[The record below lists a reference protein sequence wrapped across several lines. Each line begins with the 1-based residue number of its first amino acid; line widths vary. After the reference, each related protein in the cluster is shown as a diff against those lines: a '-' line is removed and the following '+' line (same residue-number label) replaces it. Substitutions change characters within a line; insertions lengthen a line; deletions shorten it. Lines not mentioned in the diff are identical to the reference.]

1 MNNYSTEQLQK
12 IVDDAPEGAD
22 YIKTGSIQEDIYLRF
37 QTGRLE
43 FFGKLSK
50 RWRDT
55 SYQSLETA
63 YGKGLRKVIKL
74 SEIRA
79 ELLACQFKVGDLV
92 VFTDISC
99 FPSDL
104 LSVTQMTEF
113 EIYLSNGM
121 SFRHDLEWLRHATP
135 EEIVAGHRIDK
146 AKNHFQSALSEAKAH
161 IDSLPEWQR
170 QGLSDAMNA
179 SHRIDEPASSCGM
192 TALEIDQFGKD
203 LRNKP
208 YVDLP
213 EFEQPDIITTQLD
226 PAKCRVVD
234 PAVYDAPTDSPRDD
248 FDAMSESHRSPAC
261 KCHEF
266 PFYAELIPD
275 AVNHPSHYTS
285 DPSGIECIEITR
297 HRNFNVGNAIKY
309 LWRAGRKEQAATV
322 QDLQKAIWYIND
334 EIARLEGE

>member
-1 MNNYSTEQLQK
+1 MNNYSNAQLQK
-12 IVDDAPEGAD
+12 IVDDAPEGITHYDAD
-22 YIKTGSIQEDIYLRF
+22 YHEYLDVPADEEF
-37 QTGRLE
+37 MLDDRLT
-43 FFGKLSK
+43 FKLS
-50 RWRDT
+50 D
-55 SYQSLETA
+55 
-63 YGKGLRKVIKL
+63 
-74 SEIRA
+74 IRA
-79 ELLACQFKVGDLV
+79 ELLARQFKVGDLV

-104 LSVTQMTEF
+104 LSVNQMTEF

-121 SFRHDLEWLRHATP
+121 SFRHDLEWLRHATA
-135 EEIVAGHRIDK
+135 EEIAVGHRIDK

-161 IDSLPEWQR
+161 IESLPEWQR

-192 TALEIDQFGKD
+192 TALEIDQFGED

-213 EFEQPDIITTQLD
+213 EFEQPDSITAQLD

-234 PAVYDAPTDSPRDD
+234 PTVYDAPTDSPRDD

-266 PFYAELIPD
+266 PFDAELEVPVVASQQQIGGD
-275 AVNHPSHYTS
+275 HYTKLAIQPMHYS
-285 DPSGIECIEITR
+285 MANKLNPAQHTI
-297 HRNFNVGNAIKY
+297 IKY
-309 LWRAGRKEQAATV
+309 VTRYPDKGGI
-322 QDLQKAIWYIND
+322 QDLLKARHTIDLLI
-334 EIARLEGE
+334 ERLEGEQGE